1 MSNDTKT
8 TTFNFP
14 FEKLTPIVG
23 EPTNATIT
31 ILKRQIYA
39 NAMEN
44 TCTLGCGTLGYLGL
58 IMPTTDFSNKQLA
71 ISPGEPVQPFTK
83 PTPTEPLDDDTVAED
98 EYKEDKR
105 KLRDYNAMES
115 RLKQQL
121 LAAID
126 NTYITSLE
134 DAEVG
139 FAMVTSKQILQH
151 VMTEYGAIT
160 LDELAENIEKLNEP
174 WNSDLPIRLLWDRI
188 RECQRIGTAGGEP
201 ISDRMVMFT
210 ALKLLD
216 GTGLFSTHT
225 HGWRQTYPLQAAWNI
240 DTFKEFFNYADKE
253 RKKTMTT
260 KDAGFHG
267 ANAVTKATPT
277 STTTSTPSTNATT
290 TRNDNNFVDPSSG
303 RKIYYCWS
311 HGGSLNPDHTS
322 AKCLYP
328 KEGHQKEATW
338 MNMMDGCCEMK
349 LSKNKFKKGK
359 KATAAAATTTTTS
372 E

>member
-8 TTFNFP
+8 TNFNFP

-58 IMPTTDFSNKQLA
+58 IMPAADFRSKQLT
-71 ISPGEPVQPFTK
+71 ISPGEPDQPFTK
-83 PTPTEPLDDDTVAED
+83 PTPTEPEDDDTATED
-98 EYKEDKR
+98 EYKEEKR

-134 DAEVG
+134 DSEVG

-151 VMTEYGAIT
+151 IITEYGIIT
-160 LDELAENIEKLNEP
+160 LDELAENVEKLNEP
-174 WNSDLPIRLLWDRI
+174 WNSDQPIRMLWERI

-201 ISDRMVMFT
+201 ISDRMAMFT

-216 GTGLFSTHT
+216 GTGVFSTHT
-225 HGWRQTYPLQAAWNI
+225 HGWRQTYPLQSAWTI
-240 DTFKEFFNYADKE
+240 DTFKEFFNHADKE
-253 RKKTMTT
+253 RKKMMTT
-260 KDAGFHG
+260 KDAGYHG
-267 ANAVTKATPT
+267 ANATTKAATTTTTATSAPT
-277 STTTSTPSTNATT
+277 SNTTN

-338 MNMMDGCCEMK
+338 MK
-349 LSKNKFKKGK
+349 VSKNKIKKGK
-359 KATAAAATTTTTS
+359 KTTAAAAAATTTTT

>member
-44 TCTLGCGTLGYLGL
+44 MCTLGCGTLGYLGL
-58 IMPTTDFSNKQLA
+58 IMPTTDYRSKQLA
-71 ISPGEPVQPFTK
+71 MAPGVPFQPFDK
-83 PTPTEPLDDDTVAED
+83 PTPTEPEDDDTATGE

-126 NTYITSLE
+126 NTFITSLE
-134 DAEVG
+134 DSEVG
-139 FAMVTSKQILQH
+139 FAMVTSKNILEYIS
-151 VMTEYGAIT
+151 TEYGVIT
-160 LDELAENIEKLNEP
+160 LDELAENVEKLNEP
-174 WNSDLPIRLLWDRI
+174 WNSEQPIRMLWDRI

-201 ISDRMVMFT
+201 ISNRMAMFT

-216 GTGLFSTHT
+216 GTGVFSTHT
-225 HGWRQTYPLQAAWNI
+225 HGWRQTYPLQSAWSI
-240 DTFKEFFNYADKE
+240 DTFKEFFNHADKE

-267 ANAVTKATPT
+267 ANAATKIAPTPT
-277 STTTSTPSTNATT
+277 TTPATT
-290 TRNDNNFVDPSSG
+290 TTNNTRNDSQFVDPSSG

-349 LSKNKFKKGK
+349 LSKNKIKKNK
-359 KATAAAATTTTTS
+359 KTAAAATTTS

>member
-1 MSNDTKT
+1 MSSDNKT

-44 TCTLGCGTLGYLGL
+44 TCTLGCGTLGYLGI
-58 IMPTTDFSNKQLA
+58 IMPTVDFQAKQHA
-71 ISPGEPVQPFTK
+71 ISPTEQFQPFTK
-83 PTPTEPLDDDTVAED
+83 PTLTEPPDDDSTVDSEVHKD
-98 EYKEDKR
+98 ELR
-105 KLRDYNAMES
+105 KIRDYNAMES

-126 NTYITSLE
+126 NTFITELE

-139 FAMVTSKQILQH
+139 FAMTTSKQILQH
-151 VMTEYGAIT
+151 IINEYGIIT
-160 LDELAENIEKLNEP
+160 LDELAENMEKLNEP
-174 WNSDLPIRLLWDRI
+174 WNSEQPIRMLWDRI

-201 ISDRMVMFT
+201 ISDRIAMFT
-210 ALKLLD
+210 VLKLLD

-225 HGWRQTYPLQAAWNI
+225 HGWRQTYPMQSAWNI
-240 DTFKEFFNYADKE
+240 TTFKDFFNNADKE
-253 RKKTMTT
+253 RKKNLTT
-260 KDAGFHG
+260 KDVGFHG
-267 ANAVTKATPT
+267 ANAATKTAPT
-277 STTTSTPSTNATT
+277 ETTTTATT
-290 TRNDNNFVDPSSG
+290 TTTNARKDMNFVDPSSG

-322 AKCLYP
+322 EKCLYP
-328 KEGHQKEATW
+328 KEGHQKDATW
-338 MNMMDGCCEMK
+338 MNMKEGCCEMK

-359 KATAAAATTTTTS
+359 KATAAATTTTTTD
-372 E
+372 